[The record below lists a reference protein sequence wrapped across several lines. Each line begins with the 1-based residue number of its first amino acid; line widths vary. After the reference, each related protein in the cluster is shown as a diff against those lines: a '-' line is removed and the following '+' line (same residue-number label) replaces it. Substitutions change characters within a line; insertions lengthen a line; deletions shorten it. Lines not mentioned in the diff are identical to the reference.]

1 MKDIIWKFGCI
12 ACIAVLLALSV
23 VNSATAGES
32 ESETKYTI
40 GITQIVTHPA
50 LDANRKGF
58 VDQMEQE
65 GFIEGK
71 NVEYDIRNAE
81 SDMSLASSIAQKFV
95 SKNVDL
101 ILSIATPTSQASV
114 NKIKGE
120 DIPVVFGSVTDP
132 VSAGLVDS
140 WEHPGGN
147 VTGVSD
153 WADVGA
159 QVELI
164 TDVVSGVKNLGVVYN
179 SGETNSKVQVE
190 ELKEVAPEY
199 GIEKVSEASVA
210 SSANI
215 MTSAQSL
222 MGRVDAVW
230 VPTDNTVVSGFEAL
244 VKICEDNNVPLFAAD
259 TATVK
264 RGAIGTPG
272 IDYYELGQQDA
283 KLAAR
288 ILGGENAGEIP
299 VQRME
304 MNKLYLN
311 PSAAERMGVTIPQPV
326 LDRATDI
333 VSE

>member
-1 MKDIIWKFGCI
+1 MKDIIWRFGCI
-12 ACIAVLLALSV
+12 VGIPALLALLLV
-23 VNSATAGES
+23 QPATAGQSDS
-32 ESETKYTI
+32 EQMYTI

-58 VDQMEQE
+58 MDQMEQE
-65 GFIEGK
+65 GFVQGE
-71 NVEYDIRNAE
+71 NVKYDIRNAE
-81 SDMSLASSIAQKFV
+81 GDMSLASSIAQKFV
-95 SKNVDL
+95 SRDVDL
-101 ILSIATPTSQASV
+101 ILSIATPTSQACV
-114 NKIKGE
+114 NKIQGE
-120 DIPVVFGSVTDP
+120 DIPLVFGSVTDP
-132 VSAGLVDS
+132 VSAGLVES
-140 WEHPGGN
+140 WERPGGN

-164 TDVVSGVKNLGVVYN
+164 RDIVPGVDRLGVVYN
-179 SGETNSKVQVE
+179 AGETNSKVQVQQ
-190 ELKEVAPEY
+190 LKEVAPEY
-199 GIEKVSEASVA
+199 GIEEVKEASVA
-210 SSANI
+210 SSADI

-244 VKICEDNNVPLFAAD
+244 VKVCEDNQVPLFAAD

-272 IDYYELGQQDA
+272 IDYYELGREDG

-288 ILGGENAGEIP
+288 ILRGEEPGEIP

-311 PSAAERMGVTIPQPV
+311 PKAAERMGVSIPEEV

-333 VSE
+333 VGE